1 MLETALPRSY
11 DDRLVALS
19 FVIAILAAH
28 TALDLAGRTAAA
40 TGRARAAWLC
50 GGAIAMGF
58 GIWSMHYIG
67 MLALNLPVP
76 VRYDLPTVFAS
87 LLATIVASAIALLA
101 VSGKRLSAAA
111 ILVGALAM
119 GAGIAAMH
127 YIGMA
132 AMRLPAECSYDI
144 SIVIASIAVAI
155 AVSAVALVL
164 SFHFRTAESLFNP
177 GKSISAV
184 VMGFAIAAMHYTGM
198 SAVSFT
204 AAPMSEDLA
213 HAVRISPP
221 EIAGIALVTLVLF
234 AVVAVTSV
242 LDRSLSANARQLAAS
257 EERYR
262 ILFERSLAAV
272 YRSSLTGKILHCN
285 ESFATLLG
293 YATPQDVMNAAPG
306 ALYFNLVER
315 ALFIEKLSVTKSIR
329 NYEGCL
335 RRANGKPLWI
345 LTNVNLIFDVALGQ
359 DVLEG
364 TFVDIS
370 GRRKIESELRKT
382 KELAEAANL
391 AKSSFLASMS
401 HEIRTPM
408 NGIIG
413 MTELVLD
420 TELNAEQREYLNL
433 AKSSADSLLL
443 LLNDILD
450 FSKIE
455 AGKLEIEK
463 IDFNLR
469 DCLEN
474 AIKSLALRA
483 HEKGLELALDV
494 PPGVPEKLIGDP
506 GRLRQLV
513 VNLAGNAI
521 KFTARG
527 EVIVHVAVRE
537 STPTEARLLF
547 TVADTGIGI
556 PGDKLGKI
564 FEPFSQADDSMTRKY
579 GGTGLGL
586 SISTRLVELM
596 GGTIWVESQ
605 PDGGSKFFFTASFSL
620 QKSRTDSGTLQI
632 PAAAD
637 SLRGLHALVVDDNR
651 TNRRILVQQLEQW
664 KMTTTDVES
673 GAKALEAISAAL
685 AAGKRFELV
694 LLDAQM
700 PGMDGFELTRRI
712 NEIPGAAGATVLM
725 LTSAGRRGDGERCR
739 QLGIAAYLTKPCK
752 QIDLHDAILIALAA
766 EHRHGALPPALVTRH
781 SLRESRHVLRI
792 LVVDDNAVNRLLAVR
807 LLERRGHKVNV
818 ASNGK
823 LAVEFLRDS
832 PHDLVLMDIQMPEMD
847 GYEATAVIRE
857 MEKTSGSHVAIVA
870 MTANAMPSDRELCLR
885 AGMDGYVAKP
895 LDPSELYRVIDSFS
909 PRASSDP
916 ATPAASP
923 IPPPI
928 QSPVHPALHSPAG
941 DADAPA
947 PTLTGGQLK

>member
-1 MLETALPRSY
+1 MFENLNALPRSY
-11 DDRLVALS
+11 DDRLVGLS
-19 FVIAILAAH
+19 IVIAILAAH

-58 GIWSMHYIG
+58 GIWSMHYVG

-76 VRYDLPTVFAS
+76 ILYDLPTVFAS
-87 LLATIVASAIALLA
+87 LLAAICSSVIALLA
-101 VSGKRLSAAA
+101 VSGKRFSARAIAA
-111 ILVGALAM
+111 SGLVM

-132 AMRLPAECSYDI
+132 AMRLPAECNYDI
-144 SIVIASIAVAI
+144 SIVIASVAVSV
-155 AVSAVALVL
+155 AVSAVALML
-164 SFHFRTAESLFNP
+164 SFHFRAAANSFNP
-177 GKSISAV
+177 GKLISAV

-198 SAVSFT
+198 SAVTFT
-204 AAPMSEDLA
+204 AQPLTQDVS
-213 HAVRISPP
+213 HAIS
-221 EIAGIALVTLVLF
+221 ISTLGIACIAFVTFVLF
-234 AVVAVTSV
+234 SVVAVTSV

-262 ILFERSLAAV
+262 LLFERSLAAV
-272 YRSSLTGKILHCN
+272 YRSSLTGEILHCN

-293 YATPQDVMNAAPG
+293 YATCKDVMAAPPG
-306 ALYFNLVER
+306 ALYFNLAER
-315 ALFIEKLSVTKSIR
+315 ALFIEKLSVTKQIR

-345 LTNVNLIFDVALGQ
+345 LTNVNLNFDAVLRQ

-370 GRRKIESELRKT
+370 SRRKIESELRRT
-382 KELAEAANL
+382 KELAEAANE
-391 AKSSFLASMS
+391 AKSAFLASMS

-420 TELNAEQREYLNL
+420 TVLNAEQREYLNL

-506 GRLRQLV
+506 GRLRQLI

-521 KFTARG
+521 KFTERG
-527 EVIVHVAVRE
+527 EVVVHVAIRE
-537 STPTEARLLF
+537 STRFEARLLF

-556 PGDKLGKI
+556 PGDKLGTI
-564 FEPFSQADDSMTRKY
+564 FEPFSQADGSMTRKY

-586 SISTRLVELM
+586 SISTRLIELM
-596 GGTIWVESQ
+596 GGTIWVESL
-605 PDGGSKFFFTASFSL
+605 PNSGSKFFFTASFGL
-620 QKSRTDSGTLQI
+620 QKLRSESGTVQI
-632 PAAAD
+632 PAASD
-637 SLRGLHALVVDDNR
+637 NLRGVHALIVDDNG
-651 TNRRILVQQLEQW
+651 TNRCILVQQLAQW
-664 KMTTTDVES
+664 KMITTDVDS
-673 GAKALEAISAAL
+673 GAKALEAITESL
-685 AAGKRFELV
+685 ATGKRFELV

-700 PGMDGFELTRRI
+700 PGMDGFELTRRM
-712 NEIPGAAGATVLM
+712 NQIPGAAGAKVLM

-752 QIDLHDAILIALAA
+752 QIDLRDAILISLAA
-766 EHRHGALPPALVTRH
+766 ERQQGAALPPLVTRH
-781 SLRESRHVLRI
+781 SLREGRHGLRI

-807 LLERRGHKVNV
+807 LLERRGHIVNV
-818 ASNGK
+818 ASNGRHA
-823 LAVEFLRDS
+823 LASLHGS
-832 PHDLVLMDIQMPEMD
+832 LHDLVLMDIQMPEMD
-847 GYEATAVIRE
+847 GYEATAAIRE
-857 MEKTSGSHVAIVA
+857 LEKSTGAHIAIVA
-870 MTANAMPSDRELCLR
+870 MTANAQPSDRDRCLR
-885 AGMDGYVAKP
+885 SGMDDYVAKP
-895 LDPSELYRVIDSFS
+895 LDATELYRVIDTFS
-909 PRASSDP
+909 PRSLPIADLPASE
-916 ATPAASP
+916 PAA
-923 IPPPI
+923 
-928 QSPVHPALHSPAG
+928 L
-941 DADAPA
+941 A
-947 PTLTGGQLK
+947 PTLIGGQLK

>member
-1 MLETALPRSY
+1 MFENSIALPRSY
-11 DDRLVALS
+11 DGRLVALS
-19 FVIAILAAH
+19 ILIAVLAAH
-28 TALDLAGRTAAA
+28 TALDLAGRTTAAA
-40 TGRARAAWLC
+40 TARARIAWLC
-50 GGAIAMGF
+50 GGAVAMGF
-58 GIWSMHYIG
+58 GIWSMHYVG

-76 VRYDLPTVFAS
+76 VLYDLPTVLLS
-87 LLATIVASAIALLA
+87 LLAAICASAIALFV
-101 VSGKRLSAAA
+101 VSGKQFSAGAITAA
-111 ILVGALAM
+111 SIAM
-119 GAGIAAMH
+119 GVGIASMH

-132 AMRLPAECSYDI
+132 AMRLPAECHYDV
-144 SIVIASIAVAI
+144 SIVAASIAVSI

-164 SFHFRTAESLFNP
+164 AFHFRTTDSLFNP
-177 GKSISAV
+177 GKLISAV
-184 VMGFAIAAMHYTGM
+184 VMGLAIASMHYTGM

-204 AAPMSEDLA
+204 ASTLTEDA
-213 HAVRISPP
+213 THAFKISTYGV
-221 EIAGIALVTLVLF
+221 IGIAFVTLLIF
-234 AVVAVTSV
+234 GGVAVTAV
-242 LDRSLSANARQLAAS
+242 LDRSLSANTRQLASS

-262 ILFERSLAAV
+262 LLFERSLAAV
-272 YRSSLTGKILHCN
+272 YRSSLQGKILHCN
-285 ESFATLLG
+285 ESFATMLG
-293 YATPQDVMNAAPG
+293 YATPRDVMEAAPG

-315 ALFIEKLSVTKSIR
+315 EKFIVQLSITKQIR

-345 LTNVNLIFDVALGQ
+345 LTNVNLIYDVSLGQ

-364 TFVDIS
+364 TFLDIS
-370 GRRKIESELRKT
+370 GRRKIENELRKT
-382 KELAEAANL
+382 KELAEAANE
-391 AKSSFLASMS
+391 AKSAFLASMS

-420 TELNAEQREYLNL
+420 TKLDAEQREYLSL
-433 AKSSADSLLL
+433 AKLSADSLLL

-506 GRLRQLV
+506 GRLRQLI

-521 KFTARG
+521 KFTERG
-527 EVIVHVAVRE
+527 EVIVRVAIRE
-537 STPTEARLLF
+537 STRSEARLLF

-556 PGDKLGKI
+556 TGEKLGKI
-564 FEPFSQADDSMTRKY
+564 FEPFSQADGSMTRKY

-605 PDGGSKFFFTASFSL
+605 PNRGSQFYFTASFGL
-620 QKSRTDSGTLQI
+620 QKSRTDSGTVQI
-632 PAAAD
+632 ASPAD
-637 SLRGLHALVVDDNR
+637 SLRGLHALIVDDNL
-651 TNRRILVQQLEQW
+651 TNRRILVQQLAQW
-664 KMTTTDVES
+664 NMTTTDVDS
-673 GAKALEAISAAL
+673 GAKALETIAAAL
-685 AAGKRFELV
+685 ATGTRFQLV

-712 NEIPGAAGATVLM
+712 NEMPGAAGAKVLM

-766 EHRHGALPPALVTRH
+766 ERQQGAPAPPLVTRH
-781 SLRESRHVLRI
+781 SLREGRHVLRI

-807 LLERRGHKVNV
+807 LLERRGHTVNV

-823 LAVEFLRDS
+823 YALEVLRDT
-832 PHDLVLMDIQMPEMD
+832 PHDLILMDIQMPEMD
-847 GYEATAVIRE
+847 GYEATAAIRE
-857 MEKTSGSHVAIVA
+857 IEKTSGSRVAIVA
-870 MTANAMPSDRELCLR
+870 MTANAMKSDRELCLR
-885 AGMDGYVAKP
+885 SGMDDYVAKP
-895 LDPSELYRVIDSFS
+895 LDPVELYRVIDTFA
-909 PRASSDP
+909 PRSIAS
-916 ATPAASP
+916 A
-923 IPPPI
+923 IPP
-928 QSPVHPALHSPAG
+928 
-941 DADAPA
+941 ADETAVPA
-947 PTLTGGQLK
+947 PTLTGGQRS

>member
-1 MLETALPRSY
+1 MFENLNALPRSY

-40 TGRARAAWLC
+40 TGRARAVWLC

-58 GIWSMHYIG
+58 GIWSMHYVG

-76 VRYDLPTVFAS
+76 VLYDVPTVFAS
-87 LLATIVASAIALLA
+87 LLAAICASGIALLA
-101 VSGKRLSAAA
+101 VSGKQFSARAIAAA
-111 ILVGALAM
+111 SLVM

-132 AMRLPAECSYDI
+132 AMRLPADCHYDV
-144 SIVIASIAVAI
+144 SIVAASVAVAV
-155 AVSAVALVL
+155 AVSAVALML

-177 GKSISAV
+177 GKLISAV
-184 VMGFAIAAMHYTGM
+184 VMGFAVAAMHYTGM

-204 AAPMSEDLA
+204 SSPISGDLFQA
-213 HAVRISPP
+213 IKISAV
-221 EIAGIALVTLVLF
+221 EIAGIALITLVLF

-242 LDRSLSANARQLAAS
+242 LDRSLAANARQLAAS

-262 ILFERSLAAV
+262 LLFERSLAAV
-272 YRSSLTGKILHCN
+272 YRSSLDGKILHCN

-293 YATPQDVMNAAPG
+293 YATCKDVMEAPPG
-306 ALYFNLVER
+306 ALYFNLAER
-315 ALFIEKLSVTKSIR
+315 ALFIEKLSVTKQIR

-335 RRANGKPLWI
+335 RRSNGKPLWI
-345 LTNVNLIFDVALGQ
+345 LTNVNLNFDVALGQ

-370 GRRKIESELRKT
+370 SRRKIESELRRT
-382 KELAEAANL
+382 KELAEAANE

-420 TELNAEQREYLNL
+420 TELNTEQREYLAI

-483 HEKGLELALDV
+483 HEKNLELALDV

-506 GRLRQLV
+506 GRLRQLI

-521 KFTARG
+521 KFTERG
-527 EVIVHVAVRE
+527 EVVVHVEIRE
-537 STPTEARLLF
+537 STRFEARLLF

-556 PGDKLGKI
+556 PGDKLGTI
-564 FEPFSQADDSMTRKY
+564 FEPFSQADGSMTRKY

-596 GGTIWVESQ
+596 GGTIWAESL
-605 PDGGSKFFFTASFSL
+605 PDRGSKFFFTASFGR
-620 QKSRTDSGTLQI
+620 QKSRSDSGTLPI
-632 PAAAD
+632 PAAGD
-637 SLRGLHALVVDDNR
+637 SPSGLRALIVDDNL
-651 TNRRILVQQLEQW
+651 TNRRILVQQLTQW
-664 KMTTTDVES
+664 KMITTDVDS
-673 GAKALEAISAAL
+673 GVKALEAITASL
-685 AAGKRFELV
+685 ANGAQFQLV

-712 NEIPGAAGATVLM
+712 NEIPGAASPTVLM

-752 QIDLHDAILIALAA
+752 QIDLHDAILIALASGKQQ
-766 EHRHGALPPALVTRH
+766 GATPPLVTRH
-781 SLRESRHVLRI
+781 SLRESRQGLRI

-807 LLERRGHKVNV
+807 LLERRGHIVNV
-818 ASNGK
+818 ASNGRHA
-823 LAVEFLRDS
+823 LASLHDS
-832 PHDLVLMDIQMPEMD
+832 LHDLVLMDVQMPEMD
-847 GYEATAVIRE
+847 GYEATAAIRE
-857 MEKTSGSHVAIVA
+857 LEKSTGDHIAIVA
-870 MTANAMPSDRELCLR
+870 MTANAQPSDRDRCLR
-885 AGMDGYVAKP
+885 SGMDDYVAKP
-895 LDPSELYRVIDSFS
+895 LDATELYRVIDTFS
-909 PRASSDP
+909 PRSLPIADLPASEP
-916 ATPAASP
+916 AVSAT
-923 IPPPI
+923 
-928 QSPVHPALHSPAG
+928 
-941 DADAPA
+941 
-947 PTLTGGQLK
+947 TLTGGLLT

>member
-19 FVIAILAAH
+19 IIIAILAAH

-58 GIWSMHYIG
+58 GIWSMHYVG
-67 MLALNLPVP
+67 MLALNLSVP
-76 VRYDLPTVFAS
+76 VLFDLPTVFAS
-87 LLATIVASAIALLA
+87 LLAAICASAIALLA
-101 VSGKRLSAAA
+101 VSGKRLSATA
-111 ILVGALAM
+111 ILAAALVM

-144 SIVIASIAVAI
+144 SIVSASVAVSI

-164 SFHFRTAESLFNP
+164 SFHFRTASNSFNP
-177 GKSISAV
+177 GKLVSAV
-184 VMGFAIAAMHYTGM
+184 VMGFAVASMHYTGM
-198 SAVSFT
+198 SAVTFT
-204 AAPMSEDLA
+204 ATPLIEDVS
-213 HAVRISPP
+213 HAVNISTLG
-221 EIAGIALVTLVLF
+221 IAGITFVSLLLF
-234 AVVAVTSV
+234 SVVAVTCV
-242 LDRSLSANARQLAAS
+242 LDRRIFADASRLAS
-257 EERYR
+257 TEERYR
-262 ILFERSLAAV
+262 LLFERSLAAI
-272 YRSSLTGKILHCN
+272 YRSTLDGKILDCN

-293 YATPQDVMNAAPG
+293 YATTKEAMEVAPE
-306 ALYFNLVER
+306 AFFFNWHDRER
-315 ALFIEKLSVTKSIR
+315 FVAELSISRLIR

-335 RRANGKPLWI
+335 RRADGKPLWM
-345 LTNVNLIFDVALGQ
+345 LTNVSIVYDVTLGQ
-359 DVLEG
+359 EVIEG
-364 TFVDIS
+364 TFLDIS
-370 GRRKIESELRKT
+370 DRRKIESELRKT
-382 KELAEAANL
+382 KELAETANQ
-391 AKSSFLASMS
+391 AKSAFLASMS

-420 TELNAEQREYLNL
+420 TDLNAEQREYLAL

-483 HEKGLELALDV
+483 HEKGLELALDI

-506 GRLRQLV
+506 ARLRQLV

-527 EVIVHVAVRE
+527 EVIIHVAVRE
-537 STPTEARLLF
+537 STRTEARLLF
-547 TVADTGIGI
+547 TIADTGIGI
-556 PGDKLGKI
+556 PTEKLAKI
-564 FEPFSQADDSMTRKY
+564 FEPFAQADGSMTRKY

-586 SISTRLVELM
+586 SISTHLVELM

-605 PDGGSKFFFTASFSL
+605 PNSGSKFFFTASFGL
-620 QKSRTDSGTLQI
+620 QKSRADSGTVQLA
-632 PAAAD
+632 AAAD
-637 SLRGLHALVVDDNR
+637 SLRGLHALIVDDNL
-651 TNRRILVQQLEQW
+651 TNRRILVQQLTQW

-673 GAKALEAISAAL
+673 GAKALEAITAAL

-700 PGMDGFELTRRI
+700 PGMDGFELTRRM
-712 NEIPGAAGATVLM
+712 NELPGAAGAKVLM

-766 EHRHGALPPALVTRH
+766 ERRQGAPAPPLVTRH
-781 SLRESRHVLRI
+781 SLREGRHGLRV

-807 LLERRGHKVNV
+807 LLERRGHIVTA
-818 ASNGK
+818 ASNGRH
-823 LAVEFLRDS
+823 AVASLRES
-832 PHDLVLMDIQMPEMD
+832 LHDLVLMDIQMPEMD

-857 MEKTSGSHVAIVA
+857 LEKTTGAHIFIVA
-870 MTANAMPSDRELCLR
+870 MTANAQPSDRDRCLHS
-885 AGMDGYVAKP
+885 GMDDYVAKP
-895 LDPSELYRVIDSFS
+895 LDATELYRVIDTFS
-909 PRASSDP
+909 PRSISIRNPPASEPD
-916 ATPAASP
+916 
-923 IPPPI
+923 
-928 QSPVHPALHSPAG
+928 V
-941 DADAPA
+941 PA

>member
-1 MLETALPRSY
+1 MFENSIALPRSY

-19 FVIAILAAH
+19 ILIAVLAAH
-28 TALDLAGRTAAA
+28 TALDLAGRTTAA
-40 TGRARAAWLC
+40 TGRTRAVWLC

-58 GIWSMHYIG
+58 GIWSMHYVG
-67 MLALNLPVP
+67 MLALNLPVT
-76 VRYDLPTVFAS
+76 VLYDLPTVLLS
-87 LLATIVASAIALLA
+87 LLAAICASAIALFA
-101 VSGKRLSAAA
+101 VSGQRLSASAIGAA
-111 ILVGALAM
+111 SIAM
-119 GAGIAAMH
+119 GAGIASMH

-132 AMRLPAECSYDI
+132 AMRLPAESHYDI
-144 SIVIASIAVAI
+144 SIVVASVAVAI
-155 AVSAVALVL
+155 AVSAVALVF
-164 SFHFRTAESLFNP
+164 SFHFRTAENLFNP
-177 GKSISAV
+177 GKLVSAV
-184 VMGFAIAAMHYTGM
+184 VMGFAIASMHYTGM

-204 AAPMSEDLA
+204 ASTFSEDA
-213 HAVRISPP
+213 THAFKISSYGV
-221 EIAGIALVTLVLF
+221 IGIVLITF
-234 AVVAVTSV
+234 LIFCGVAVTAI
-242 LDRSLSANARQLAAS
+242 LDRSLSANARQLASS
-257 EERYR
+257 EKRYR
-262 ILFERSLAAV
+262 LLFERSLAAV
-272 YRSSLTGKILHCN
+272 YRSSLEGKILHCN

-293 YATPQDVMNAAPG
+293 YATPKDVMEAAPG

-315 ALFIEKLSVTKSIR
+315 DKFIEQLSVTRQIR

-345 LTNVNLIFDVALGQ
+345 LTNVNLIFDMALGQ
-359 DVLEG
+359 DLLEG

-382 KELAEAANL
+382 KELAEAANE
-391 AKSSFLASMS
+391 AKSAFLASMS

-420 TELNAEQREYLNL
+420 TELNTEQREYLSL
-433 AKSSADSLLL
+433 AKLSADSLLL

-506 GRLRQLV
+506 GRLRQLI

-521 KFTARG
+521 KFTERG
-527 EVIVHVAVRE
+527 EVVVHVAIRE
-537 STPTEARLLF
+537 STRSEAHLLF

-556 PGDKLGKI
+556 PGEKLGRI
-564 FEPFSQADDSMTRKY
+564 FEPFAQADDSMTRKY

-605 PDGGSKFFFTASFSL
+605 PNRGSQFFFTASFGL
-620 QKSRTDSGTLQI
+620 QKSRTDSGTERI
-632 PAAAD
+632 PAAGN
-637 SLRGLHALVVDDNR
+637 SLRGLHALIVDDNL
-651 TNRRILVQQLEQW
+651 TNRRILVQQLAQW
-664 KMTTTDVES
+664 NMTTTDVDS
-673 GAKALEAISAAL
+673 GAKALESITAAL
-685 AAGKRFELV
+685 EAGTRFEVV

-712 NEIPGAAGATVLM
+712 NEIPGAAGAKVLM

-766 EHRHGALPPALVTRH
+766 ERQQGVPAPPLVTRH
-781 SLRESRHVLRI
+781 SLREGRHVLRI
-792 LVVDDNAVNRLLAVR
+792 MVVDDNPVNRLLAVR
-807 LLERRGHKVNV
+807 LLERRGHTVNV

-823 LAVEFLRDS
+823 YALQFLREA
-832 PHDLVLMDIQMPEMD
+832 PQDLILMDIQMPEMD
-847 GYEATAVIRE
+847 GYEATATIRE
-857 MEKTSGSHVAIVA
+857 MEKTSGSRVAIVA
-870 MTANAMPSDRELCLR
+870 MTANAMKSDRELCLR
-885 AGMDGYVAKP
+885 NGMDDYVAKP
-895 LDPSELYRVIDSFS
+895 LDPVELYRVIDTFS
-909 PRASSDP
+909 PRSISSP
-916 ATPAASP
+916 NP
-923 IPPPI
+923 
-928 QSPVHPALHSPAG
+928 PAG
-941 DADAPA
+941 EAAVPA
-947 PTLTGGQLK
+947 PTLTGGQRS

>member
-1 MLETALPRSY
+1 MFENSIALPRSY

-19 FVIAILAAH
+19 ILIAVLAAH
-28 TALDLAGRTAAA
+28 TALDLAGRTTAA
-40 TGRARAAWLC
+40 TGRTRAVWLC

-58 GIWSMHYIG
+58 GIWSMHYVG
-67 MLALNLPVP
+67 MLALNLPVT
-76 VRYDLPTVFAS
+76 VLYDLPTVLLS
-87 LLATIVASAIALLA
+87 LLAAICASAIALFA
-101 VSGKRLSAAA
+101 VSGQRLSASAIGAA
-111 ILVGALAM
+111 SIAM
-119 GAGIAAMH
+119 GAGIASMH

-132 AMRLPAECSYDI
+132 AMRLPAESHYDI
-144 SIVIASIAVAI
+144 SIVVASVAVAI
-155 AVSAVALVL
+155 AVSTVALVF
-164 SFHFRTAESLFNP
+164 SFHFRTAENLFNP
-177 GKSISAV
+177 GKLVSAV
-184 VMGFAIAAMHYTGM
+184 VMGFAIASMHYTGM

-204 AAPMSEDLA
+204 ASTFSEDA
-213 HAVRISPP
+213 THAFKISSYGV
-221 EIAGIALVTLVLF
+221 IGIVLITF
-234 AVVAVTSV
+234 LIFCGVAVTAI
-242 LDRSLSANARQLAAS
+242 LDRSLSANARQLASS
-257 EERYR
+257 EKRYR
-262 ILFERSLAAV
+262 LLFERSLAAV
-272 YRSSLTGKILHCN
+272 YRSSLEGKILHCN

-293 YATPQDVMNAAPG
+293 YATPKDVMEAAPG

-315 ALFIEKLSVTKSIR
+315 DKFIEQLSVTRQIR

-345 LTNVNLIFDVALGQ
+345 LTNVNLIFDMALGQ
-359 DVLEG
+359 DLLEG

-382 KELAEAANL
+382 KELAEAANE
-391 AKSSFLASMS
+391 AKSAFLASMS

-420 TELNAEQREYLNL
+420 TELNTEQREYLSL
-433 AKSSADSLLL
+433 AKLSADSLLL

-506 GRLRQLV
+506 GRLRQLI

-521 KFTARG
+521 KFTERG
-527 EVIVHVAVRE
+527 EVVVHVAIRE
-537 STPTEARLLF
+537 STRSEAHLLF

-556 PGDKLGKI
+556 PGEKLGRI
-564 FEPFSQADDSMTRKY
+564 FEPFAQADDSMTRKY

-605 PDGGSKFFFTASFSL
+605 PNRGSQFFFTASFGL
-620 QKSRTDSGTLQI
+620 QKSRTDSGTERI
-632 PAAAD
+632 PAAGN
-637 SLRGLHALVVDDNR
+637 SLRGLHALIVDDNL
-651 TNRRILVQQLEQW
+651 TNRRILVQQLAQW
-664 KMTTTDVES
+664 NMTTTDVDS
-673 GAKALEAISAAL
+673 GAKALETITAAL
-685 AAGKRFELV
+685 AAGTRFEVV

-712 NEIPGAAGATVLM
+712 NEIPGAAGAKVLM

-766 EHRHGALPPALVTRH
+766 ERQQGVPAPPLVTRH
-781 SLRESRHVLRI
+781 SLREGRHVLRI
-792 LVVDDNAVNRLLAVR
+792 LVVDDNPVNRLLAVR
-807 LLERRGHKVNV
+807 LLERRGHTVNV

-823 LAVEFLRDS
+823 YAIQFLREA
-832 PHDLVLMDIQMPEMD
+832 PQDLILMDIQMPEMD
-847 GYEATAVIRE
+847 GYEATATIRE
-857 MEKTSGSHVAIVA
+857 MEKTSGSRVAIVA
-870 MTANAMPSDRELCLR
+870 MTANAMKSDRELCLR
-885 AGMDGYVAKP
+885 SGMDDYVAKP
-895 LDPSELYRVIDSFS
+895 LDPVELYRVIDTFS
-909 PRASSDP
+909 PRSISSP
-916 ATPAASP
+916 NP
-923 IPPPI
+923 
-928 QSPVHPALHSPAG
+928 PAG
-941 DADAPA
+941 EAAVPA
-947 PTLTGGQLK
+947 PTLTGGHRS